1 MPVCGRADIPGHS
14 AFCFTSL
21 LQVCS
26 WWAAEPEKRHD
37 DSIPAGASGT
47 KNIITAN
54 AGGRAFN
61 CGENDNGRAEAL
73 PSGYSP
79 GELKVYR

>member
-1 MPVCGRADIPGHS
+1 MPGCGRADIPGHS

-37 DSIPAGASGT
+37 GSIPAGASGT
-47 KNIITAN
+47 KISLLQTLAAGRLTVVKTITAEPKLCRQVIRQAN
-54 AGGRAFN
+54 
-61 CGENDNGRAEAL
+61 
-73 PSGYSP
+73 
-79 GELKVYR
+79 